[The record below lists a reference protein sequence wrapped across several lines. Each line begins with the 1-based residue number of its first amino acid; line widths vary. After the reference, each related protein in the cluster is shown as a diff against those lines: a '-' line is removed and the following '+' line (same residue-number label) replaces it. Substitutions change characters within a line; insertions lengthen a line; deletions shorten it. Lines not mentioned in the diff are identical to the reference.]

1 MSAIFVAKKVRYP
14 DWFGLGPIA
23 HLRTG
28 MADPLSTHGPWRT
41 IRGIKGCCW
50 RRGSGYWKG
59 QKYTFS
65 THIKLEYALG
75 LLCFCSSLHRSGE
88 RGSRGETRVVWR
100 AGISLSNSSA
110 IKLLSSLLPRAV
122 QFHSFATSS
131 NFLAVSQFALLNL
144 NFKPFKR
151 GRD

>member
-1 MSAIFVAKKVRYP
+1 MHWDCSASVAVYI
-14 DWFGLGPIA
+14 GL
-23 HLRTG
+23 
-28 MADPLSTHGPWRT
+28 
-41 IRGIKGCCW
+41 
-50 RRGSGYWKG
+50 
-59 QKYTFS
+59 
-65 THIKLEYALG
+65 
-75 LLCFCSSLHRSGE
+75 E

-110 IKLLSSLLPRAV
+110 IKLLSALLPRAV

-151 GRD
+151 DMD